1 MADIWVKI
9 NSEMLVNN
17 QKKNITELNF
27 IWLVR
32 NKLSFIAKNKD
43 EFSLFAF
50 LAVYLISWTL
60 LAAFLPLSTERDSIE
75 QVVWSQSW
83 QWGYY
88 KHPPLPS
95 ALLHVLNSLFGGPSI
110 GLTAFAAQG
119 CNVVALIYVWQLAKQ
134 ILPRKLAITAVLITS
149 LIAYHNFRALTFNHN
164 TVSLPFT
171 AAALYYFYC
180 ALRYPKRTSNW
191 LWLGLA
197 CGLAMLTK
205 YSAALVMTSFFV
217 YIAWQRLW
225 TNTRVIRGLLVSSV
239 VFMLVFS
246 PHVVWLA
253 ENNWLP
259 FTYLHDELAASGNR
273 VGILAGFLANQII
286 RLSFTLPLLLG
297 VWYLNKKGTIK
308 VATIHSSELSGA
320 NYDLCFLLT
329 VLLTPL
335 ILAMMPPLLT
345 GSFLNS
351 NWVSAFF
358 LPAGILATK
367 CFFHRLDEAQLLK
380 NANRLAWITHTAIIV
395 FFFLGS
401 VIYPIAVG
409 GAARSNFPSQALA
422 DKVTEIWHE
431 HQKEPLAIVISDTWT
446 GGNVLLHVRPEPT
459 LFIDNNLEES
469 PWVNAH
475 DVAACGAFIITIKS
489 ETLPNAYSILFSQA
503 SAKGE
508 FSLAWGH
515 GPRGKD
521 VQYAWAIKPPIPGEA
536 NCRFTLLPNYS
547 GGK

>member
-1 MADIWVKI
+1 MSAKKVKM
-9 NSEMLVNN
+9 NSETVIKNQENN
-17 QKKNITELNF
+17 VLDTTQ
-27 IWLVR
+27 IWLCKNKYPFIMR
-32 NKLSFIAKNKD
+32 NKDRIG
-43 EFSLFAF
+43 LFTF

-95 ALLHVLNSLFGGPSI
+95 ALLHALNSLFGGPSM
-110 GLTAFAAQG
+110 GLTAFAAQS
-119 CNVVALIYVWQLAKQ
+119 CSVLALIYVWLLAKKM
-134 ILPRKLAITAVLITS
+134 LPEKLAITAVLLTS

-171 AAALYYFYC
+171 AAAWYYFYC
-180 ALRYPKRTSNW
+180 ALRQPARLSNW

-217 YIAWQRLW
+217 YIVWQRLW
-225 TNTRVIRGLLVSSV
+225 TDIRIIRGLLISSI
-239 VFMLVFS
+239 VFLLLLS
-246 PHVVWLA
+246 PHLVWLA

-259 FTYLHDELAASGNR
+259 FTYLHDELAIPVNR
-273 VGILAGFLANQII
+273 VRILAGFLVNQII

-297 VWYLNKKGTIK
+297 VWYLSKKGAIK
-308 VATIHSSELSGA
+308 FTTIHSSEISDA
-320 NYDLCFLLT
+320 NNDLRFLLT
-329 VLLTPL
+329 ILLTPL
-335 ILAMMPPLLT
+335 IVAMMPVLLT

-367 CFFHRLDEAQLLK
+367 YFFHRFDETQLLK
-380 NANRLAWITHTAIIV
+380 YANWLTWLTHTTILII
-395 FFFLGS
+395 FFWGS
-401 VIYPIAVG
+401 VVYPAAVG
-409 GAARSNFPSQALA
+409 RAARSNFPSQALA
-422 DKVTEIWHE
+422 DKVTEIWHQ
-431 HQKEPLAIVISDTWT
+431 HQKEPLTIVISDGWN
-446 GGNVLLHVRPEPT
+446 GGNVLLHARPEPT
-459 LFIDNNLEES
+459 LFIDNNVQES

-475 DVAACGAFIITIKS
+475 DVAACGAFILTVKP
-489 ETLPNAYSILFSQA
+489 ETLPNVYSPLFSQA

-508 FSLAWGH
+508 FSLTWGRAPQGEILH
-515 GPRGKD
+515 
-521 VQYAWAIKPPIPGEA
+521 YAWAIKPPVPGEA
-536 NCRFTLLPNYS
+536 ACRFTTLSNYS
-547 GGK
+547 SRK